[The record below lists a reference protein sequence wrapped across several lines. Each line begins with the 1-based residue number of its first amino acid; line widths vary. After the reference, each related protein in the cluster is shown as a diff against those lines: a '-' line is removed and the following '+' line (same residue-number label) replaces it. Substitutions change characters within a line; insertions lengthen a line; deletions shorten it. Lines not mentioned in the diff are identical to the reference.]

1 MDRTKHI
8 GGSDIGSVVNAPPY
22 GCARKLWY
30 QKRGIEP
37 DYAIEFKGHLIRGT
51 KLEPLIVEEYTA
63 KTGNTVRRRKTIQG
77 EKDYE
82 IGQPDRIIL
91 NDPRGPG
98 ILETKSANERNF
110 RKFQKEGLPLSY
122 QLQIQ
127 WYMGHAG
134 YKWGAFAILEPSN
147 WRFDHFEVHFDASA
161 FDLVREMV
169 AQFWAMVQGEGEPD
183 RLPVSDKRCQSCEW
197 RHSCQ
202 GVALLESV
210 DADDTDAEIPA
221 LADLAQEY
229 LQLREVRDEAEDAMD
244 SVKAEA
250 MGLLGDR
257 AGAMAPGFRVLCKPQ
272 TSMRVD
278 SKALKAK
285 FPDVYEAVVK
295 PSVSRPFRVFPA

>member
-30 QKRGIEP
+30 QKRGVEP

-51 KLEPLIVEEYTA
+51 KLEPLIVQEYCE
-63 KTGNTVRRRKTIQG
+63 KTGNDVRRRKTIQG
-77 EKDYE
+77 QRDYE

-147 WRFDHFEVHFDASA
+147 WRFDHFEVSFDAAA
-161 FDLVREMV
+161 FDLVRGMV

-202 GVALLESV
+202 GVALLEVV
-210 DADDTDAEIPA
+210 DATDTGDEIPA

-278 SKALKAK
+278 SKALKSK